1 MNKILT
7 QISDQY
13 YYCYFVAIGT
23 TGEGLSMSMDERLKA
38 TKEWARVAKGR

>member
-23 TGEGLSMSMDERLKA
+23 TGQGLSMTMDKRLKSA
-38 TKEWARVAKGR
+38 EEWARVAKGR

>member
-13 YYCYFVAIGT
+13 YYCFLLAIGT
-23 TGEGLSMSMDERLKA
+23 TGEGLSMTMDQQLKA
-38 TKEWARVAKGR
+38 AEEWARVAKGR